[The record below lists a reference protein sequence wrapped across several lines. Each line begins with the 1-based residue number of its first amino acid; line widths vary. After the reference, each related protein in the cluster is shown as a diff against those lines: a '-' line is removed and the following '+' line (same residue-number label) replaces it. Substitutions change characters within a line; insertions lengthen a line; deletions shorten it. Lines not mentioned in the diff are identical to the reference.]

1 MSQPLILSA
10 VGAAPFPLCFQ
21 EYSKDRE
28 VEAELEGAEKAEVS
42 ELLPEE
48 VEISELLSEEEL
60 GEVVEWRE
68 SVAVLEI
75 IGIAPE

>member
-42 ELLPEE
+42 ELL
-48 VEISELLSEEEL
+48 SEEEL
-60 GEVVEWRE
+60 GEVVGWSE
-68 SVAVLEI
+68 SAAVLEI
-75 IGIAPE
+75 AGMAPE